1 MIRSKRAAEKK
12 ELYQMS
18 YGRPATRNLWALTV
32 LCLLRERP
40 MHPYELQR
48 LIHQRHKDDL
58 LDLRRGSLY
67 HAVAQLQR
75 GGLIEPLETSREGR
89 RPERTVYQLTGR
101 GADELAL
108 WLHELLAKRVHEPS
122 QFLAAVA
129 NISRLTPAEALEALD
144 SRLLELET
152 ALAGMAEGLRTLS
165 TRVERVALLE
175 LEYARAQQ
183 QAERDWVRAVVDDLR
198 QGRLTWDFEALTR
211 RLEADHG
218 PE

>member
-1 MIRSKRAAEKK
+1 
-12 ELYQMS
+12 MS
-18 YGRPATRNLWALTV
+18 YGRPASRNLWALTV

-40 MHPYELQR
+40 MHPYQLQR

-122 QFLAAVA
+122 QFLAGVA
-129 NISRLTPAEALEALD
+129 NIARLTPAEALEALD

-165 TRVERVALLE
+165 ARLERVALLE
-175 LEYARAQQ
+175 LEYTRAQQ
-183 QAERDWVRAVVDDLR
+183 QAECDWVRAVIEDLR
-198 QGRLTWDFEALTR
+198 QGRLTWDFAALTGTT
-211 RLEADHG
+211 DD
-218 PE
+218 

>member
-1 MIRSKRAAEKK
+1 
-12 ELYQMS
+12 MS

-67 HAVAQLQR
+67 HAVGQLQR

-101 GADELAL
+101 GADELVL
-108 WLHELLAKRVHEPS
+108 WLHDLLAKRVHEPS
-122 QFLAAVA
+122 QFLAAVG
-129 NISRLTPAEALEALD
+129 NISRLTPGEALEALD
-144 SRLLELET
+144 SRLLALE
-152 ALAGMAEGLRTLS
+152 AEVAGMGEALRSLGGRLD
-165 TRVERVALLE
+165 RVVLLE
-175 LEYARAQQ
+175 LEYTRSLQ
-183 QAERDWVRAVVDDLR
+183 QAERDWVRTVVDDLR
-198 QGRLTWDFEALTR
+198 QGRLAWNFEELTR
-211 RLEADHG
+211 KLAAGGVPEA
-218 PE
+218 PLS

>member
-1 MIRSKRAAEKK
+1 
-12 ELYQMS
+12 MS
-18 YGRPATRNLWALTV
+18 YRRPAARNLWALTV

-75 GGLIEPLETSREGR
+75 GGLIEPVETSREGR
-89 RPERTVYQLTGR
+89 RPERTVYRLTQR
-101 GADELAL
+101 GEDELAL

-122 QFLAAVA
+122 QFLAAIG

-152 ALAGMAEGLRTLS
+152 ALAGMAEGFRTLS
-165 TRVERVALLE
+165 TRVERVVLLE
-175 LEYARAQQ
+175 LEYTRAQQ
-183 QAERDWVRAVVDDLR
+183 QAEMQWVRSLVDDLR
-198 QGRLTWDFEALTR
+198 QGRLTWDFAELTR
-211 RLEADHG
+211 TLAVG
-218 PE
+218 GAPEVTPN

>member
-1 MIRSKRAAEKK
+1 
-12 ELYQMS
+12 MS

-75 GGLIEPLETSREGR
+75 GGLIEPLETNREGR
-89 RPERTVYQLTGR
+89 RPERTVYRLTGR
-101 GADELAL
+101 GEDELAL

-122 QFLAAVA
+122 QFLAGVA
-129 NISRLTPAEALEALD
+129 NIARLTPAEALEALD

-165 TRVERVALLE
+165 ARLERVALLE
-175 LEYARAQQ
+175 LEYTRALQ
-183 QAERDWVRAVVDDLR
+183 QAERDWVRALVDDLR
-198 QGRLTWDFEALTR
+198 QGRLTWDFAALTR
-211 RLEADHG
+211 QPEAEHRT
-218 PE
+218 E